1 MSPKN
6 PVQEGSVLPES
17 RPTVAER
24 NGGIGLFGATG
35 GKKPPVRPVAASEF
49 DGSVRNEL
57 LRLLKIP
64 LSELDVDPDPQS
76 TSVGQMFAL
85 ILMRKAVKDQ
95 TLNAITEIL
104 DRIEG
109 KSTKAAQNKPT
120 NSHIMDQ
127 LNSSLDGLDDLTKE
141 EE

>member
-1 MSPKN
+1 MK
-6 PVQEGSVLPES
+6 LPL
-17 RPTVAER
+17 AELA
-24 NGGIGLFGATG
+24 I
-35 GKKPPVRPVAASEF
+35 
-49 DGSVRNEL
+49 
-57 LRLLKIP
+57 
-64 LSELDVDPDPQS
+64 DPDPQS

-85 ILMRKAVKDQ
+85 ILMRKAVTDQ